1 MAFETTTTK
10 ISAVARAGNVLGRL
24 RTLYVYGKEVQSALA
39 LYQAGT
45 DPAFN
50 AAVDALFTSGERSE
64 LGTMLG
70 HINTLVTE
78 WETNHAAAIG
88 IE

>member
-10 ISAVARAGNVLGRL
+10 IEAVTRAGNVLGRL
-24 RTLYVYGKEVQSALA
+24 RMIYTMAKEIQAALA

-50 AAVDALFTSGERSE
+50 AAVDALFSSAERAE
-64 LGTMLG
+64 LSAMLG
-70 HINTLVTE
+70 NITTLITA
-78 WETNHAAAIG
+78 WETSHAQALG
-88 IE
+88 I